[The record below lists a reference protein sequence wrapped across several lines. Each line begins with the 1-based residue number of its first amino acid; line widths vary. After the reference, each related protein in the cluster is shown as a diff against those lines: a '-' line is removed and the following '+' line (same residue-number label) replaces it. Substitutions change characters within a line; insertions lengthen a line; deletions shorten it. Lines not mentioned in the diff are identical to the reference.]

1 MYCPLL
7 VMFETPRFSLEFT
20 IRPERPADIARI
32 RAVNERAFGQPD
44 EAALVDAVRAR
55 GERSISLVA
64 VDGER
69 LVGHVL
75 FTPVTIRGP
84 DCTHEAVG
92 LAPMAVDP
100 DHQRRGIG
108 SRLVAQGLEQ
118 CRKSGY
124 RVAVVLGH
132 PTYYPRFGFVPA
144 RVHDIRFELDVPDEA
159 FMVLELEPG
168 ALASCT
174 GVARYVQ
181 EFMS

>member
-1 MYCPLL
+1 MD
-7 VMFETPRFSLEFT
+7 REFIELT
-20 IRPERPADIARI
+20 IRPERPADIPLI

-75 FTPVTIRGP
+75 FTPVTIHGP
-84 DCTHEAVG
+84 DCAHEAVG
-92 LAPMAVDP
+92 LAPLAVDP
-100 DHQRRGIG
+100 DYQRRGIG
-108 SRLVAQGLEQ
+108 GRLVAQGLDG
-118 CRKSGY
+118 CRESGY

-144 RVHDIRFELDVPDEA
+144 RLHGIRFELNAPDET

-168 ALASCT
+168 ALAGCT

-181 EFMS
+181 EFMSP